1 MQQLIHIVFIIK
13 YLIFNN
19 SPKAHVIESAVYV
32 HAPYAFCRDTYYGKV
47 TGPEK
52 FNIYILA
59 VTMLG

>member
-1 MQQLIHIVFIIK
+1 M
-13 YLIFNN
+13 
-19 SPKAHVIESAVYV
+19 IESAVYV
-32 HAPYAFCRDTYYGKV
+32 HAPYMHPMLSVKIATYYGKA